1 MENKNFENEYNPLDD
16 IIDRLNYCRVDYYKL
31 YEKDI
36 KVASIRLRQ
45 NLEFVIQTAKQ
56 MKRDALKYRK
66 EIERKENLAKE
77 EYLEQKENNK
87 NG

>member
-1 MENKNFENEYNPLDD
+1 MEFDKEHEDEHTPIDD
-16 IIDRLNYCRVDYYKL
+16 IAEKLNYCRLDYFKL

-45 NLEFVIQTAKQ
+45 NLEFIIQTAKQ

-66 EIERKENLAKE
+66 GIEERERIAEEEARLENE
-77 EYLEQKENNK
+77 DQ
-87 NG
+87 